1 VPGGGKMSYDVITP
15 SGVENINREFDIIKQ
30 SFAQIGVQLKQRAL
44 DDTTAFNEITA
55 PDNKY
60 LNFDM
65 MLWDWVGYI
74 DPDFVL
80 SVVTCAQYGGW
91 SDTGYCNPA
100 YDKLYQEQ
108 GVTTDPDARR
118 KIVWQMQ
125 DILFKDKPYIQI
137 AQLDGIQAF
146 SKQWGGLTPP
156 SLLGL
161 GKVPW
166 DVIHR
171 V

>member
-1 VPGGGKMSYDVITP
+1 MSYDVITP
-15 SGVENINREFDIIKQ
+15 SGVESVNREFDIIKA

-44 DDTTAFNEITA
+44 DETTAFNEITA

-60 LNFDM
+60 LNYDM

-80 SVVTCAQYGGW
+80 RVVTCDQYGGW

-100 YDKLYQEQ
+100 YDKLYQQQ
-108 GVTTDPDARR
+108 GVTTDPEARR

-125 DILFKDKPYIQI
+125 AHPLRGTSRTSRSRSSTASRRTRSSGP
-137 AQLDGIQAF
+137 G
-146 SKQWGGLTPP
+146 
-156 SLLGL
+156 
-161 GKVPW
+161 
-166 DVIHR
+166 
-171 V
+171 